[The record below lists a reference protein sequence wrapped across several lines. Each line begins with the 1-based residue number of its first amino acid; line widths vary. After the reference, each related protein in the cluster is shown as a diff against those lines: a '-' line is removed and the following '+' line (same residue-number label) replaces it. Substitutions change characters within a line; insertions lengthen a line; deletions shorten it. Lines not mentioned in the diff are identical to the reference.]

1 MNDVHSKNGFN
12 PSISRRKFVKGI
24 AAGGVVASIP
34 MSINAKEELPQKV
47 YSSVLSG
54 TVIDLVVE
62 EVVVNFTGSTRIATV
77 VNRSIPAPTLRLKE
91 GDEVTLRV
99 TNKLSEPTSI
109 HWHGIIL
116 PFEMDG
122 VPGISF
128 NGIKPGETFTYKF
141 TLEQSG
147 TYWYH
152 SHSGSQEQTGMY
164 GALIIEPKEGEIISA
179 DKDYVV
185 LLSDWTDEHPMRILS
200 KLKSQSDYYN
210 FNQPTAIDFINDVSN
225 SGLKVAFTKRQMWNE
240 MRMNSTDLADL
251 SSATLTYLM
260 NGTTPN
266 GNWTGVFNKGEKIRL
281 RFINGAGGSF
291 YDVRIPGIKMTV
303 VQTDGVDIE
312 PIDVDEFRFGPGE
325 TYDVIVQPIDNAHT
339 IFAQSMDRTG
349 FARGTLSTAI
359 GLSAPI
365 PTVDKPEP
373 LSMEDMMGSMDG
385 MDHGSMAGMDHGSM
399 PGMASGAMPAMD
411 HSSMAGM
418 DHGSMPGMASG
429 AMPAM
434 DHSSMAGMDHGSM
447 PGMASGAM
455 PTMDHSSMAGMDHGS
470 MAGMSNA
477 TPPSKVRHASTEFG
491 PSVDAR
497 VDTPRRNLN
506 DPGVGLRNN
515 GRRVLTLADLKT
527 KGGPIDPRP
536 AEREIELHLTGNMER
551 YTWSFDGVE
560 FGKSTPIHFNYG
572 ERVRITLHNDT
583 MMTHPMHLHG
593 MWSELEN
600 EDGSFLARKH
610 TIPVQPAQRISFLV
624 TADAIGRWAWHC
636 HIMFHMDAGM
646 FREVVVS

>member
-179 DKDYVV
+179 DRDYVV

-399 PGMASGAMPAMD
+399 PGMASGAMP
-411 HSSMAGM
+411 
-418 DHGSMPGMASG
+418 
-429 AMPAM
+429 
-434 DHSSMAGMDHGSM
+434 
-447 PGMASGAM
+447 
-455 PTMDHSSMAGMDHGS
+455 TMDHSSMAGMDHGS

>member
-179 DKDYVV
+179 DRDYVV

-339 IFAQSMDRTG
+339 VFAQSMDRTG

-399 PGMASGAMPAMD
+399 PGMTSGAMPAMD
-411 HSSMAGM
+411 H
-418 DHGSMPGMASG
+418 GSMPGMEG
-429 AMPAM
+429 M
-434 DHSSMAGMDHGSM
+434 DHSSMPSM
-447 PGMASGAM
+447 ETTAK
-455 PTMDHSSMAGMDHGS
+455 
-470 MAGMSNA
+470 
-477 TPPSKVRHASTEFG
+477 PSTVRHASTEFG

-497 VDTPRRNLN
+497 VDTPRRNLD

-583 MMTHPMHLHG
+583 MMTHPMHLYG